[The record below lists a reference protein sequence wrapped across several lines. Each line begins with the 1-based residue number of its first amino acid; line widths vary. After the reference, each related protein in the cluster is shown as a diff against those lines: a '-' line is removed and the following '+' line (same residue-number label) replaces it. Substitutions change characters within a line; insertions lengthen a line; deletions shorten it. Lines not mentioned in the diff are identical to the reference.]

1 MHGNSR
7 MDNVSTT
14 KPDIGSTAPLLLTPE
29 GAAEALSVPEATVR
43 NLHRT
48 GQLPGVLVGKHLRF
62 SHATLRSFV
71 EHLDEEAESAD
82 AAWTRAA
89 ATGS

>member
-1 MHGNSR
+1 MNSK
-7 MDNVSTT
+7 TPT
-14 KPDIGSTAPLLLTPE
+14 AKPDIDPTTPLLLTAE
-29 GAAEALSVPEATVR
+29 AAAQALSVPEATVR

-48 GQLPGVLVGKHLRF
+48 GQLRGIIIGKHLRF
-62 SHATLRSFV
+62 SPVALRSFV
-71 EHLDEEAESAD
+71 EHLDEEAESTD